1 MSSYI
6 NQKTFEPTD
15 NIDWERI
22 ITLAKIHSV
31 QTIVYLVAGNIIP
44 DSEICERLKHDFLL
58 SVNQSMRQE
67 MIMKK
72 VIEALNENEID
83 HVLMKGYVL
92 RNYYPDKEA
101 RSFGD
106 IDFLIKEED
115 REKSHKVIQSL
126 GFEYDKNHFIKQV
139 YTYKKNSVILEV
151 HTEIIYNSHFLD
163 YDYRAYF
170 LEKSKKM
177 VLISGHT
184 FELEKEDHFIYI
196 MVHLATHF
204 YKAGIGVRM
213 LMDIAVCLNKYGSAM
228 DMDYVNKEFEKIKLN
243 KFVNIIYYLCSKYF
257 ETKVDCQPIDEY
269 DEGLIMSYIL
279 NHGTFGFFDKDVFDI
294 NYHKDSENFLSMLR
308 KRIFP
313 NYEIMIQRNEWFKNG
328 KKFMLPYAWIRRG
341 FEFIFNKK
349 KRIDLTYKI
358 DAVFKKGSD
367 SDKHNKMLDIVGLK

>member
-1 MSSYI
+1 M
-6 NQKTFEPTD
+6 
-15 NIDWERI
+15 
-22 ITLAKIHSV
+22 
-31 QTIVYLVAGNIIP
+31 
-44 DSEICERLKHDFLL
+44 
-58 SVNQSMRQE
+58 
-67 MIMKK
+67 
-72 VIEALNENEID
+72 
-83 HVLMKGYVL
+83 
-92 RNYYPDKEA
+92 
-101 RSFGD
+101 
-106 IDFLIKEED
+106 
-115 REKSHKVIQSL
+115 
-126 GFEYDKNHFIKQV
+126 
-139 YTYKKNSVILEV
+139 
-151 HTEIIYNSHFLD
+151 
-163 YDYRAYF
+163 
-170 LEKSKKM
+170 EKSKKM

-213 LMDIAVCLNKYGSAM
+213 LMDIAVFLNKYGSAM

>member
-1 MSSYI
+1 MGKKDTKTAVNNENIFLKILSSYI

-139 YTYKKNSVILEV
+139 YTYKKNSVIL
-151 HTEIIYNSHFLD
+151 
-163 YDYRAYF
+163 
-170 LEKSKKM
+170 
-177 VLISGHT
+177 
-184 FELEKEDHFIYI
+184 
-196 MVHLATHF
+196 
-204 YKAGIGVRM
+204 
-213 LMDIAVCLNKYGSAM
+213 
-228 DMDYVNKEFEKIKLN
+228 
-243 KFVNIIYYLCSKYF
+243 
-257 ETKVDCQPIDEY
+257 
-269 DEGLIMSYIL
+269 
-279 NHGTFGFFDKDVFDI
+279 
-294 NYHKDSENFLSMLR
+294 
-308 KRIFP
+308 IFW
-313 NYEIMIQRNEWFKNG
+313 IMIIEHIFWKNQRKWC
-328 KKFMLPYAWIRRG
+328 L
-341 FEFIFNKK
+341 
-349 KRIDLTYKI
+349 
-358 DAVFKKGSD
+358 
-367 SDKHNKMLDIVGLK
+367 